1 MKKALVLGWIH
12 IFLFTGVFLVLS
24 LLWPRWLGELTA
36 QGLDIYSP
44 HTFNKIYPVF
54 HWLQQ
59 NLVAVVCFV
68 LLFTGDLLICS
79 RLQTKK
85 ARIVWTALL
94 LAVALTTAMVATVVF
109 RNVVFG

>member
-1 MKKALVLGWIH
+1 MKKDLLLCWIH
-12 IFLFTGVFLVLS
+12 IFLFAGVFLVLS
-24 LLWPRWLGELTA
+24 LLWPRWLGEITG

-59 NLVAVVCFV
+59 NLVAVLCVVF
-68 LLFTGDLLICS
+68 LFTADLLVCS
-79 RLQTKK
+79 RLQANK
-85 ARIVWTALL
+85 ARMIWTAILL
-94 LAVALTTAMVATVVF
+94 SVAIISAVVATIVF